1 MEIDKNDKV
10 ETVADYNDRS
20 AKTLKF
26 CKDNL
31 ELARSNEFL
40 QSKMRSKLRAKLLSG
55 IEISNTTT
63 GQTCIKKFDYPVEYI
78 AQVMNP
84 HNRTYNKWVIIC
96 ALNYK
101 EVYGEF
107 EDPTLLSVGKDD
119 VDTKKKLHK
128 TSNNKDAI
136 AKRASLIRK

>member
-1 MEIDKNDKV
+1 MEINKIDKV
-10 ETVADYNDRS
+10 ETVADYADRS

-55 IEISNTTT
+55 IEIHNSET
-63 GQTCIKKFDYPVEYI
+63 GKTCVKKFDYPVEYI

-96 ALNYK
+96 ALSYK
-101 EVYGEF
+101 EVYDEF
-107 EDPTLLSVGKDD
+107 EDPTLLSVAKEDREGK
-119 VDTKKKLHK
+119 KNLHK
-128 TSNNKDAI
+128 TSNKKEAI